1 MSTATYHRRQFK
13 FRFGQRVRVRY
24 PKVDAGA
31 TGRVINGQLYP
42 DGRETYSV
50 DVPGGFW
57 FYESQDLED
66 AEDKP
71 LM

>member
-1 MSTATYHRRQFK
+1 MRFHRRQFK
-13 FRFGQRVRVRY
+13 FRFGQRVRVRN
-24 PKVDAGA
+24 PGADAGA
-31 TGRVINGQLYP
+31 TGRVINGQIYP

-57 FYESQDLED
+57 FYESRDLED